1 MSPEEQYIRPPSL
14 RIYLESGGDL
24 TGFALLDSLVEAVVV
39 ARRLLPAE
47 TNRKQAARNRRFV
60 ERWFAR
66 HGGEEPVPA
75 TQELLTFAFWKA
87 ECLEDP
93 SLADLFE
100 ATLPPDT
107 LDRAL
112 QLVDDLRHVHPLAVR
127 EEMENWTCRACGETF
142 VLAPAAVVTNTGEEL
157 GYDEDLSYCLG
168 CMSIATSAL
177 EAASG
182 IDRFTEGLD
191 DERHRLRPV
200 GRMTDALGGLGGDS
214 DDDDDYDDELILV
227 DGAVLAFDDD
237 DDSGELVFDDDV
249 ETVRSEAARLTT
261 QLEAAARRMAALE
274 ARRAALIAPSARR
287 APASEVRR
295 IVVAVGSVGT
305 GTAWGW
311 PARLQATVIGP
322 RVRQNQLASSSQVGW
337 TSSKS
342 PSDRAGRRRRRA
354 ISARCHSSRPA
365 WGSLSSS
372 AQSRT
377 EPSNVARSWGSG
389 TASGFQPKAANSL
402 RRPSLTR
409 RPSSGS
415 TWSVKYWNGVEAP
428 HSSPWKSIGTNGAH
442 STRAAAMRRRPVLMR
457 AEERSPAARLP
468 TWSWFWR

>member
-14 RIYLESGGDL
+14 RIYLETGGDL

-100 ATLPPDT
+100 AALPADT
-107 LDRAL
+107 LRRAL

-127 EEMENWTCRACGETF
+127 EEMDNWTCRACGETF
-142 VLAPAAVVTNTGEEL
+142 AVGPAAVVTNTGEEL

-182 IDRFTEGLD
+182 IDRFTEDLD
-191 DERHRLRPV
+191 DERHRLRPI
-200 GRMTDALGGLGGDS
+200 GRITDALGGIDDG
-214 DDDDDYDDELILV
+214 DDDDDDEEELILV
-227 DGAVLAFDDD
+227 DGLGFDDD
-237 DDSGELVFDDDV
+237 DDTGEIVFDDV

-274 ARRAALIAPSARR
+274 ARRAALIRR
-287 APASEVRR
+287 LEDS
-295 IVVAVGSVGT
+295 
-305 GTAWGW
+305 
-311 PARLQATVIGP
+311 
-322 RVRQNQLASSSQVGW
+322 
-337 TSSKS
+337 
-342 PSDRAGRRRRRA
+342 GR
-354 ISARCHSSRPA
+354 
-365 WGSLSSS
+365 
-372 AQSRT
+372 
-377 EPSNVARSWGSG
+377 
-389 TASGFQPKAANSL
+389 
-402 RRPSLTR
+402 
-409 RPSSGS
+409 
-415 TWSVKYWNGVEAP
+415 
-428 HSSPWKSIGTNGAH
+428 
-442 STRAAAMRRRPVLMR
+442 
-457 AEERSPAARLP
+457 
-468 TWSWFWR
+468 

>member
-14 RIYLESGGDL
+14 RIYLETGGDL

-100 ATLPPDT
+100 AALPADT
-107 LDRAL
+107 LRRAL

-127 EEMENWTCRACGETF
+127 EEMDNWTCRACGETF
-142 VLAPAAVVTNTGEEL
+142 ALAPAAVVTNTGEEL

-191 DERHRLRPV
+191 DERHRLRPI
-200 GRMTDALGGLGGDS
+200 GRLTDALGAIDAGAGDE
-214 DDDDDYDDELILV
+214 ELVLV
-227 DGAVLAFDDD
+227 DGPGFDDD
-237 DDSGELVFDDDV
+237 DDTGEIVFDDV

-274 ARRAALIAPSARR
+274 ARRAALIRR
-287 APASEVRR
+287 LEDS
-295 IVVAVGSVGT
+295 
-305 GTAWGW
+305 
-311 PARLQATVIGP
+311 
-322 RVRQNQLASSSQVGW
+322 
-337 TSSKS
+337 
-342 PSDRAGRRRRRA
+342 GR
-354 ISARCHSSRPA
+354 
-365 WGSLSSS
+365 
-372 AQSRT
+372 
-377 EPSNVARSWGSG
+377 
-389 TASGFQPKAANSL
+389 
-402 RRPSLTR
+402 
-409 RPSSGS
+409 
-415 TWSVKYWNGVEAP
+415 
-428 HSSPWKSIGTNGAH
+428 
-442 STRAAAMRRRPVLMR
+442 
-457 AEERSPAARLP
+457 
-468 TWSWFWR
+468 

>member
-14 RIYLESGGDL
+14 RIYLETGGDL

-100 ATLPPDT
+100 AALPADT
-107 LDRAL
+107 LRRAL

-127 EEMENWTCRACGETF
+127 EEMDNWTCRACGETF
-142 VLAPAAVVTNTGEEL
+142 ALAPAAVVTNTGEEL

-182 IDRFTEGLD
+182 IDRFTEDLD
-191 DERHRLRPV
+191 DERHRLRPI
-200 GRMTDALGGLGGDS
+200 GRITDALGGIDDG
-214 DDDDDYDDELILV
+214 DDDDDDEEELILV
-227 DGAVLAFDDD
+227 DGLGFDDD
-237 DDSGELVFDDDV
+237 DDTGEIVFDDV

-274 ARRAALIAPSARR
+274 ARRAALIRR
-287 APASEVRR
+287 LEDS
-295 IVVAVGSVGT
+295 
-305 GTAWGW
+305 
-311 PARLQATVIGP
+311 
-322 RVRQNQLASSSQVGW
+322 
-337 TSSKS
+337 
-342 PSDRAGRRRRRA
+342 GR
-354 ISARCHSSRPA
+354 
-365 WGSLSSS
+365 
-372 AQSRT
+372 
-377 EPSNVARSWGSG
+377 
-389 TASGFQPKAANSL
+389 
-402 RRPSLTR
+402 
-409 RPSSGS
+409 
-415 TWSVKYWNGVEAP
+415 
-428 HSSPWKSIGTNGAH
+428 
-442 STRAAAMRRRPVLMR
+442 
-457 AEERSPAARLP
+457 
-468 TWSWFWR
+468 